1 MTTIDQI
8 KNDALRLLKAGL
20 NLRYG
25 SGKYNAGSMTWYSQ
39 TTEDVQEW
47 DAPSS
52 FSADGSDILS
62 SYMQPVSNPS
72 DTTTYPTVPIKYPVQ
87 SSFTVEVT
95 KGVSMGE
102 TKTSDIKVNS
112 TVTAGLKL
120 PAGSPV
126 SLGNESSLS
135 ASVNVNETIK
145 KDLASTSK
153 STVSFTHTIP
163 DTQLPVRLEP
173 RTQMDVSVV
182 FYKLNKSLN
191 PGPVTT
197 IQGHATV
204 NSVIIGTGS
213 TSDGIMKNRSNII
226 ASMPFT
232 LKADNYNTRYVLAIT
247 AAELAKSIVG
257 YSANHDYKGT
267 FSGSYPLT
275 ITTSLDVE
283 MEYTTLVRLFG
294 YNLRPTNLSRRSE
307 EDYSSPYQEVIVYAP
322 NEYGEAEIENIL
334 LYDKSLKLTHDFFLS
349 PYDQ

>member
-197 IQGHATV
+197 IQ
-204 NSVIIGTGS
+204 
-213 TSDGIMKNRSNII
+213 
-226 ASMPFT
+226 SM
-232 LKADNYNTRYVLAIT
+232 L
-247 AAELAKSIVG
+247 
-257 YSANHDYKGT
+257 
-267 FSGSYPLT
+267 
-275 ITTSLDVE
+275 
-283 MEYTTLVRLFG
+283 
-294 YNLRPTNLSRRSE
+294 
-307 EDYSSPYQEVIVYAP
+307 Q
-322 NEYGEAEIENIL
+322 
-334 LYDKSLKLTHDFFLS
+334 
-349 PYDQ
+349 